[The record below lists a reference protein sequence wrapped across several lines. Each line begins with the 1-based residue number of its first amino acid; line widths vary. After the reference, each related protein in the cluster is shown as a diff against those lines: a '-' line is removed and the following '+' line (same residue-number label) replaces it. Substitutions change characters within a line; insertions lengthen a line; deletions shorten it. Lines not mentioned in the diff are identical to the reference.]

1 MARWIRLSRAD
12 WLHLNKLLQR
22 DQRRRDQAHERYCQ
36 QHGGQAPRQ
45 ARKMFGTLQPAC
57 VVDLHTGAMYAV
69 ASEAGWW
76 WQSVDER
83 QFAWWFYLGPEERV
97 VLKADRP
104 RRTRPGPVAP
114 TVLDQLLRAA
124 DVGRGCPAAP
134 AARAGS
140 SVSFLFMREEHERR
154 RREPEL
160 FGGTPS
166 RDETYAASYPR
177 S

>member
-83 QFAWWFYLGPEERV
+83 QFAWWFYLGPEELV
-97 VLKADRP
+97 VLKQLIDR
-104 RRTRPGPVAP
+104 
-114 TVLDQLLRAA
+114 D
-124 DVGRGCPAAP
+124 
-134 AARAGS
+134 
-140 SVSFLFMREEHERR
+140 EHERAQSR
-154 RREPEL
+154 QRYLSNCAERQTLAEAARQRLRHEL
-160 FGGTPS
+160 
-166 RDETYAASYPR
+166 EAV
-177 S
+177 